1 MKGHSE
7 IILTDVN
14 TGEVEVHSDDNMITN
29 AIRDLWAYGGLL
41 CPTAFGHHES
51 YSFPSNIATD
61 NAIKYYGGLLLFD
74 TQLEED
80 PNNYIVPAGV
90 GMTGNGMEGYV
101 SNDEVTEIGSY
112 NIEESGWLDDKT
124 LKMVWDFSTSQ
135 ANGKIAC
142 ACLTSRVNGFI
153 GAGNAK
159 SKKRKTL
166 EGYYSIMAAYYGQN
180 LGKTVSDRTVIPI
193 RIKDNKMTYV
203 PLDQFQPLAD
213 NRKLDLITVT
223 FPMDKISILDRTD
236 TYRTVSRK
244 TLDVPADVANRF
256 VSWYGAGTTAR
267 DVWIDGENAYILCQ
281 TTSWDNAYFTDTYPI
296 QILKI
301 DKNDNS
307 DWIVITPEATGID
320 VFDGLPWRCVG
331 NGHHIITA
339 STHGKAYKIDL
350 NNLADVTEVTLNSNP
365 VGDGVPLHNLSNVV
379 YRGKDQVWTS
389 DTRVDFIRNA
399 IDPINEVDGIYNPI
413 TMGSP
418 FNKLF
423 VLSGPSSSF
432 TLYRFNGYLATIN
445 NLDNE
450 VTKTADKTMK
460 VIYTLTF
467 DEQEDAP

>member
-29 AIRDLWAYGGLL
+29 AIRDFWAYGGLL

-101 SNDEVTEIGSY
+101 SNDEITEIGSY

-166 EGYYSIMAAYYGQN
+166 EGYYSIMAAYYGQSI
-180 LGKTVSDRTVIPI
+180 GKVVADRAVIPI
-193 RIKDNKMTYV
+193 RIKDNKMTYI
-203 PLDQFQPLAD
+203 PIDQFQPLIS
-213 NRKLDLITVT
+213 NKTLDIVT
-223 FPMDKISILDRTD
+223 AAFPIDKISILDRTD
-236 TYRTVSRK
+236 TYREFSRK
-244 TLDVPADVANRF
+244 TVEVPESICSKF
-256 VSWYGAGTTAR
+256 VSWYQAGTTSR
-267 DVWIDGENAYILCQ
+267 DVWVDGDNTYILCQ
-281 TTSWDNAYFTDTYPI
+281 TFSWDKGLFTDDYPI

-301 DKNDNS
+301 DKNDNTE
-307 DWIVITPEATGID
+307 WIVINPSNTGID
-320 VFDGLPWRCVG
+320 YRDGENWRCIGV
-331 NGHHIITA
+331 NNHIIIM
-339 STHGKAYKIDL
+339 HIQGYAYKI
-350 NNLADVTEVTLNSNP
+350 NLDNIADITEVAVNGNP
-365 VGDGVPLHNLSNVV
+365 VDSVVTYHSLANVV
-379 YRGKDQVWTS
+379 YRGDNQVWTNC
-389 DTRVDFIRNA
+389 TRVDFVRNA
-399 IDPINEVDGIYNPI
+399 IDPINESDGIYNPI

-432 TLYRFNGYLATIN
+432 TMYRFNGYLATIN